1 MPTHSNISLTVMQQ
15 DRGLLGVTCSLF
27 NQTHSRATL
36 ALMLLTAESSSNK
49 SVKTVIIKN
58 YNIFR
63 FIREAQ
69 KKAQSPATVTGNKNK
84 NKNTTISS
92 PSSIIIYILLQPVCA
107 AGRPPSSG
115 SARGFCLLSAR
126 PGGEMFG
133 LCR

>member
-92 PSSIIIYILLQPVCA
+92 PSSIIIYIITT
-107 AGRPPSSG
+107 S
-115 SARGFCLLSAR
+115 
-126 PGGEMFG
+126 
-133 LCR
+133 LCS

>member
-36 ALMLLTAESSSNK
+36 ALMLLAAESSSNK

-58 YNIFR
+58 NNIFR

-84 NKNTTISS
+84 NTTISS
-92 PSSIIIYILLQPVCA
+92 PSSIIIYIITTSLCSWSPTIQWFCSRFLPVK
-107 AGRPPSSG
+107 RSSR
-115 SARGFCLLSAR
+115 RGNVWSL
-126 PGGEMFG
+126 
-133 LCR
+133 

>member
-36 ALMLLTAESSSNK
+36 ALMLLTAESRSNK

-58 YNIFR
+58 NNIFR

-84 NKNTTISS
+84 NTTISS
-92 PSSIIIYILLQPVCA
+92 PSSIIINIITTSLCSWSPTIQWFCSRFLPVK
-107 AGRPPSSG
+107 RSSR
-115 SARGFCLLSAR
+115 RGNVWSL
-126 PGGEMFG
+126 
-133 LCR
+133 

>member
-36 ALMLLTAESSSNK
+36 ALMLLTARSSSNK

-58 YNIFR
+58 NNIFR

-84 NKNTTISS
+84 NTTISS
-92 PSSIIIYILLQPVCA
+92 PSSIIINIITTSLCSWSPTIQWFCSRFLPVK
-107 AGRPPSSG
+107 RSSR
-115 SARGFCLLSAR
+115 RGNVWSL
-126 PGGEMFG
+126 
-133 LCR
+133 

>member
-69 KKAQSPATVTGNKNK
+69 KKAQSPATVTKNKNK

-92 PSSIIIYILLQPVCA
+92 PSSIIIYIITTSLCSWSPTIQWFCSRFLPVK
-107 AGRPPSSG
+107 RSSR
-115 SARGFCLLSAR
+115 RGNVWSL
-126 PGGEMFG
+126 
-133 LCR
+133 

>member
-36 ALMLLTAESSSNK
+36 ALMLLAAESSSNK

-92 PSSIIIYILLQPVCA
+92 PSSIIIYIITTSLCSWSPTIQWFCSRFLPVK
-107 AGRPPSSG
+107 RSSR
-115 SARGFCLLSAR
+115 RGNVWSL
-126 PGGEMFG
+126 
-133 LCR
+133 

>member
-36 ALMLLTAESSSNK
+36 ALMLLTARSSSNK

-84 NKNTTISS
+84 NTTISS
-92 PSSIIIYILLQPVCA
+92 PSSIIINIITTSLCSWSPTIQWFCSRFLPVK
-107 AGRPPSSG
+107 RSSR
-115 SARGFCLLSAR
+115 RGNVWSL
-126 PGGEMFG
+126 
-133 LCR
+133 

>member
-36 ALMLLTAESSSNK
+36 ALMLLTARSSSNK

-69 KKAQSPATVTGNKNK
+69 KKAQSPATVTKNKNK

-92 PSSIIIYILLQPVCA
+92 PSSIIIYIITTSLCSWSPTIQWFCSRFLPVK
-107 AGRPPSSG
+107 RSSR
-115 SARGFCLLSAR
+115 RGNVWSL
-126 PGGEMFG
+126 
-133 LCR
+133 

>member
-92 PSSIIIYILLQPVCA
+92 PSSIIIYIITTSLCSWSPTIQWFCSRFLPVK
-107 AGRPPSSG
+107 RSSR
-115 SARGFCLLSAR
+115 RGNVWSL
-126 PGGEMFG
+126 
-133 LCR
+133 

>member
-36 ALMLLTAESSSNK
+36 ALMLLTAESRSNK

-58 YNIFR
+58 NNIFR

-69 KKAQSPATVTGNKNK
+69 KKAQSPATVTKNKNK

-92 PSSIIIYILLQPVCA
+92 PSSIIIYIITTSLCSWSPTIQWFCSRFLPVK
-107 AGRPPSSG
+107 RSSR
-115 SARGFCLLSAR
+115 RGNVWSL
-126 PGGEMFG
+126 
-133 LCR
+133 

>member
-36 ALMLLTAESSSNK
+36 ALMLLTARSSSNK

-92 PSSIIIYILLQPVCA
+92 PSSIIIYIITTSLCSWSPTIQWFCSRFLPVK
-107 AGRPPSSG
+107 RSSR
-115 SARGFCLLSAR
+115 RGNVWSL
-126 PGGEMFG
+126 
-133 LCR
+133 

>member
-36 ALMLLTAESSSNK
+36 ALMLLTARSSSNK

-58 YNIFR
+58 NNIFR

-84 NKNTTISS
+84 NTTISS
-92 PSSIIIYILLQPVCA
+92 PSSIIIYIITTSLCSWSPTIQWFCSRFLPVK
-107 AGRPPSSG
+107 RSSR
-115 SARGFCLLSAR
+115 RGNVWSL
-126 PGGEMFG
+126 
-133 LCR
+133 